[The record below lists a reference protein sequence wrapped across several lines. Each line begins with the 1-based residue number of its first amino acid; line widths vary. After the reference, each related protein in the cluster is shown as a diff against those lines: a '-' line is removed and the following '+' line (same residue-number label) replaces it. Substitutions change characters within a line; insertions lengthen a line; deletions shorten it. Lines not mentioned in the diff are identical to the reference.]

1 MKKKKSRRI
10 AKILAS
16 LAIVIS
22 LGSVIAWHL
31 MMDAQ
36 AHDYSKEDVGGSKH
50 FESGEALI
58 RINGPSGT
66 SELWVKIISNDYNK
80 VWYTKGSGKK
90 KKTYYYKNQSGS
102 DFIATPGHTYTV
114 KWGNGGRGPY
124 DLHVKEQTITP
135 TKNNSGNY
143 TGISFEVVFPIE
155 K

>member
-102 DFIATPGHTYTV
+102 DFIATPGHGCISSGVSHWNIIPSFLINFYPIFLFLKLLSFSNT
-114 KWGNGGRGPY
+114 R
-124 DLHVKEQTITP
+124 TIHP
-135 TKNNSGNY
+135 
-143 TGISFEVVFPIE
+143 
-155 K
+155 

>member
-90 KKTYYYKNQSGS
+90 KKTY
-102 DFIATPGHTYTV
+102 
-114 KWGNGGRGPY
+114 
-124 DLHVKEQTITP
+124 LLLM
-135 TKNNSGNY
+135 
-143 TGISFEVVFPIE
+143 
-155 K
+155 

>member
-90 KKTYYYKNQSGS
+90 KKTYYYKVRAIKKAGKKV
-102 DFIATPGHTYTV
+102 TYSKYSKAVSV
-114 KWGNGGRGPY
+114 KI
-124 DLHVKEQTITP
+124 K
-135 TKNNSGNY
+135 K
-143 TGISFEVVFPIE
+143 
-155 K
+155 